1 MRTALCDMFGIE
13 YPIFAFTHCR
23 DVVAAVS
30 RAGGLGVLG
39 AVGFSPEQLEI
50 ELDWI
55 DQHVDG
61 KPYGVD
67 TVMPQKSVAVEGAD
81 ASEMLAQIRSMIDA
95 NHWRYVDEL
104 MERFDLPE
112 LPAGDGPHGVLGW
125 TDDVAQRHV
134 DIALA
139 HPIALIANALGSP
152 PKDVID
158 RAHEH
163 GVKVAALA
171 GKAVHAQ
178 RHVNNGVDIVVNY
191 AESEAKANSVAEDM
205 IKLGV
210 RAIALRADVTDPTAV
225 QRMVDETKAAFGRVD
240 ILVLN
245 AAATSFRPLLDA
257 ERRHLERTFAIS
269 VYGSLQCVQRAVAL
283 MPESGGRIVAVSGAD
298 TRTWIPGHGLLGAAK
313 AALENMVSYL
323 GCELGARGVT
333 VVGVSPGWM
342 DGDSIQQMLG
352 PFYEAAMRT
361 ERDTHPMR
369 VTVSPEEVA
378 EVVSLLCGDSARWF
392 NGTTIDADG
401 AGVFAFCGRYST
413 VGAKLSMARG
423 KMTEPPAGAAP
434 AVPL

>member
-178 RHVNNGVDIVVNY
+178 RHVNNGVDIVIAQGYEAGGHTGEISTMVLVPEVVDAVAPAPVLAAGGIGSGRQIAASLALGAQGVWLGSLWLTT
-191 AESEAKANSVAEDM
+191 AESDAS
-205 IKLGV
+205 
-210 RAIALRADVTDPTAV
+210 PAV
-225 QRMVDETKAAFGRVD
+225 LQAYLD
-240 ILVLN
+240 
-245 AAATSFRPLLDA
+245 ATS
-257 ERRHLERTFAIS
+257 
-269 VYGSLQCVQRAVAL
+269 
-283 MPESGGRIVAVSGAD
+283 AD
-298 TRTWIPGHGLLGAAK
+298 TVRSRCYTGKPARMLRNAWTDAWADPDGPGPLGMPLQNILTSEA
-313 AALENMVSYL
+313 N
-323 GCELGARGVT
+323 ARIARSGRKDLAFAP
-333 VVGVSPGWM
+333 VGQIVGRMNEVRPVRDVM
-342 DGDSIQQMLG
+342 FQLVEEYI
-352 PFYEAAMRT
+352 EAV
-361 ERDTHPMR
+361 ERLD
-369 VTVSPEEVA
+369 
-378 EVVSLLCGDSARWF
+378 
-392 NGTTIDADG
+392 
-401 AGVFAFCGRYST
+401 
-413 VGAKLSMARG
+413 VGAQG
-423 KMTEPPAGAAP
+423 
-434 AVPL
+434 